1 MAYLLLNKN
10 CEVYIVCDEEIILK
24 GCLYKKSFTQIL
36 LLTLVHCAGVNASE
50 IPIKITHM
58 YSSGGLATA
67 SHQTAHTATQRHK
80 ILNSGG
86 IVSKAEKSH
95 ELLRPQPATQID
107 MKSIEFADQI
117 KLVLD
122 PTGLEHLEQCATYLN
137 QDDMG
142 IKNVKFKNDLLQA
155 LDRHSEI
162 EFKVQRPSKNACK
175 ELFTLILN

>member
-1 MAYLLLNKN
+1 MK
-10 CEVYIVCDEEIILK
+10 D
-24 GCLYKKSFTQIL
+24 CLYKKSFTQIL
-36 LLTLVHCAGVNASE
+36 LLTLVHCSEVNASE
-50 IPIKITHM
+50 IPIKITRM
-58 YSSGGLATA
+58 YLSGGLATA
-67 SHQTAHTATQRHK
+67 SHQTAHTATPRHK

-95 ELLRPQPATQID
+95 ELRRPRPATQVD
-107 MKSIEFADQI
+107 MKSIKFTDQI

-137 QDDMG
+137 EEDMG
-142 IKNVKFKNDLLQA
+142 IKNVKFKNHLLQA
-155 LDRHSEI
+155 LDKQSEI

>member
-1 MAYLLLNKN
+1 
-10 CEVYIVCDEEIILK
+10 LK
-24 GCLYKKSFTQIL
+24 DCLYKKSFTQIL
-36 LLTLVHCAGVNASE
+36 LLTLVHCSEVNASE
-50 IPIKITHM
+50 IPIKITRM
-58 YSSGGLATA
+58 YLSGGLATA
-67 SHQTAHTATQRHK
+67 SHQTAHTATPRHK

-95 ELLRPQPATQID
+95 ELRRPRPATQVD
-107 MKSIEFADQI
+107 MKSIKFTDQI

-137 QDDMG
+137 EEDMG
-142 IKNVKFKNDLLQA
+142 IKNVKFKNHLLQA
-155 LDRHSEI
+155 LDKQSEI

>member
-24 GCLYKKSFTQIL
+24 DCLYKKSFTQIL
-36 LLTLVHCAGVNASE
+36 LLTLVHCSEVNASE
-50 IPIKITHM
+50 IPIKITRM
-58 YSSGGLATA
+58 YLSGGLATA
-67 SHQTAHTATQRHK
+67 SHQTAHTATPRHK

-95 ELLRPQPATQID
+95 ELRRPRPATQVD
-107 MKSIEFADQI
+107 MKSIKFTDQI

-137 QDDMG
+137 EEDMG
-142 IKNVKFKNDLLQA
+142 IKNVKFKNHLLQA
-155 LDRHSEI
+155 LDKQSEI